1 MEDRWWDF
9 GVIDV
14 GSSDGQT
21 VVKNNQVATDIQVA
35 AGEITIR
42 LKTLIQVLVLV
53 PFPHIEQVAISSDAP
68 KSPSEIPS
76 VL

>member
-21 VVKNNQVATDIQVA
+21 IVKNNQVAKDIQVA